1 MFQSKF
7 QILYVI
13 VIIIMIIKYLDTLL
27 KAGIHTSLGTSSRS
41 SLSAQTVT
49 IPKMTTS
56 TATRIANIKNSI
68 QSFIGWRTV
77 TVEGQVSSI
86 VKQCMYKL
94 GT

>member
-1 MFQSKF
+1 M
-7 QILYVI
+7 
-13 VIIIMIIKYLDTLL
+13 IMKYLDTLL
-27 KAGIHTSLGTSSRS
+27 IVEKDIRLFSIHTSLGTSCRS